1 MSMSLEALNLA
12 WFAKIN
18 APQHAS
24 NSMIDL
30 AIFIANDTFYL
41 LILFLLLLW
50 FLGDKALKERAFKAV
65 FFTAIALGTGFI
77 ISQIYFHPRPFM
89 IGVGHTF
96 IQHAPD
102 ASFPSDHM
110 LIFSTIALSYW
121 FSGRKFAGSLLL
133 VLAALVAWS
142 RVYLGVHFPMD
153 MLGAFCIALM
163 VNIFGIWLWKI
174 FGERILQFITQL
186 YQIVCKPLL
195 NRGWVK

>member
-1 MSMSLEALNLA
+1 MSLEALNLA

-50 FLGDKALKERAFKAV
+50 FLGDQALKERAFKAV
-65 FFTAIALGTGFI
+65 FFTVIALGTGFI

-153 MLGAFCIALM
+153 MLGAFCIALI

>member
-24 NSMIDL
+24 NTMIDL

-41 LILFLLLLW
+41 LMLFLLFLW
-50 FLGDKALKERAFKAV
+50 FLGDQALKERAFKAV

-96 IQHAPD
+96 IEHAPD

-153 MLGAFCIALM
+153 MLGAFCIALI

-195 NRGWVK
+195 ARGWVK

>member
-24 NSMIDL
+24 NTMIDL

-41 LILFLLLLW
+41 LMLFLLFLW
-50 FLGDKALKERAFKAV
+50 FLGDQALKERAFKAV
-65 FFTAIALGTGFI
+65 FFTTIALGTGFI

-96 IQHAPD
+96 IEHAPD

-163 VNIFGIWLWKI
+163 VNIFGIWLWKMI
-174 FGERILQFITQL
+174 GERIIELITQL

>member
-1 MSMSLEALNLA
+1 MSLEALNLA

-24 NSMIDL
+24 NTMIDL

-41 LILFLLLLW
+41 LMLFLLFLW
-50 FLGDKALKERAFKAV
+50 FLGDQALKERALKAV

-96 IQHAPD
+96 IEHAPD

-153 MLGAFCIALM
+153 MLGLCIALM
-163 VNIFGIWLWKI
+163 VNIFGIWLWKMI
-174 FGERILQFITQL
+174 GERIIELITQL

>member
-24 NSMIDL
+24 NTMIDL

-41 LILFLLLLW
+41 LILFLLFLW

-65 FFTAIALGTGFI
+65 FFTAIALGTGFL

-89 IGVGHTF
+89 IHVGHTF

-153 MLGAFCIALM
+153 MLGAFCIALI

>member
-24 NSMIDL
+24 NTMIDL

-41 LILFLLLLW
+41 LMLFLLFLW
-50 FLGDKALKERAFKAV
+50 FLGDQALKERAFKAV

-96 IQHAPD
+96 IEHAPD

-110 LIFSTIALSYW
+110 LIFSTIAWSYW

-163 VNIFGIWLWKI
+163 VNIFGIWLWKMI
-174 FGERILQFITQL
+174 GERIIELITQL